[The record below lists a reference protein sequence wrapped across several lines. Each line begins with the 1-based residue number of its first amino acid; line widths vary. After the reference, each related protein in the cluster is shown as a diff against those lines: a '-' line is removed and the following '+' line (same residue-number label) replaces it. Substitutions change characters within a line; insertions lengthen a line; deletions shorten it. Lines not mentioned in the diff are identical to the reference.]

1 MKTAMLRVSVVIPAY
16 NIEEYIEKCLNSI
29 LVQTFQNI
37 EIVVVD
43 DGSTD
48 NTPAILDEYANRNS
62 AISVIHQKNGGVTSA
77 RLRGVAEASG
87 EWIGFVDG
95 DDFIEPQMYE
105 RLLHNA
111 LEYQAD
117 ISHCGY
123 QMVFPKGHVD
133 YYYNTGRLV
142 QHNRQE
148 GLSALLDGVYIEPGL
163 CNKLFHRRLFDGMLN
178 RGCMDTAIRNNEDLL
193 MNYFLFR
200 EAEKSVYEDVCP
212 YHYLLRPASATT
224 AGISEYKL
232 KDPMKVTRTILQDA
246 EDMPAVYAAALR
258 KYVRQMIADATCS
271 CECQPEMI
279 RPYRQEI
286 RRELRGELRKI
297 MTSDCLSGKMKLMA
311 VWAGLLPDIYAGIH
325 RIYARARGYDNIY
338 SLDK

>member
-1 MKTAMLRVSVVIPAY
+1 MISVIVPAY
-16 NIEEYIEKCLNSI
+16 NIAPYLDKSI
-29 LVQTFQNI
+29 ASICAQSYGNL
-37 EIVVVD
+37 EIVIVD
-43 DGSTD
+43 DGSSDDTLSVARELAEQD
-48 NTPAILDEYANRNS
+48 RRIRV
-62 AISVIHQKNGGVTSA
+62 ISKENGGVTSA

-95 DDFIEPQMYE
+95 DDYIEPQMYE
-105 RLLHNA
+105 RLMHNA

-142 QHNRQE
+142 QHDRQE

-163 CNKLFHRRLFDGMLN
+163 CNKLFHRKLFDGMLN
-178 RGCMDTAIRNNEDLL
+178 RECMDTSIRNNEDLL

-246 EDMPAVYAAALR
+246 EDMPAVYTAALR
-258 KYVRQMIADATCS
+258 KYVRQMIADATRS

-286 RRELRGELRKI
+286 RQELRGELQKI